1 MDNLKQILD
10 LASRMA
16 VVLIGSGAEIS
27 RVEETLQHIS
37 DHFEVDRTEMF
48 VIANGLFVSMQK
60 GGGATAKSYR
70 LSSSSVCLCA

>member
-37 DHFEVDRTEMF
+37 CHF
-48 VIANGLFVSMQK
+48 
-60 GGGATAKSYR
+60 
-70 LSSSSVCLCA
+70 